1 MISKSLRHIIMY
13 SDGKCLLC
21 HRVICS
27 LLIFVFS
34 LFHSLPLMSQ
44 EQKNSD
50 TLDFRLCFQLLTKNR
65 KAYNRYNDSIYI
77 IKDHAKWVNYF
88 KRRAIKNHQ
97 LYVANQE
104 IIRSIKAFLQQN
116 NDSIPKNLYMDFC
129 NSMQRGYVS
138 NSMSD
143 PFVLLTMCKYLE
155 RGGKYLPDSVKGTN
169 VFNLWK
175 LHSYVQMWNLG
186 GNREYLEEAYK
197 AGMSIFSEEAKR
209 YPHRD
214 YAIAG
219 ALRYMPKTMWLSG
232 HLQTLDEY
240 MQVQHILDEFLKRP
254 DIGLYVSHIQEEE
267 LKFIQKTRDEAL
279 LRNVLLDDTTLMD
292 KPLRD
297 SLLISVLRRTHHS
310 ENISNLSHAR
320 HVYFLLKTNHISSK
334 VAWERVTSAY
344 EKIRGNYVYRKG
356 LDDKEM
362 SQFMMPFYTF
372 FDINDMADVPLA
384 KKKRMVWR
392 MCNDIALV
400 YRNRKDFQETTDYVR
415 DLYKLAT
422 SPKLLRYLTDKQI
435 SKFLNELCVS
445 TQVTTYA
452 HSVHVGKI
460 AEFLMNEVIE
470 HRPELLIG
478 VWGCN
483 SVAEVK
489 KHAKDFKDFIYN
501 ASLLHD
507 VGKIAISSVVNNEYL
522 PLSDEE
528 FDIIKQHPTIGGGLV
543 DRVPRF
549 AKYRDTTLGHHKWYN
564 GKGGYPKDFDNT
576 KSPVRIL
583 IDIVTLSDCM
593 QAATE
598 KVGRNYRI
606 GKQFE
611 VVMSELR
618 DGAGTRYNPDLV
630 ALIDHHPW
638 FSKRIENLL
647 GDGWVNIY
655 YRIYSK
661 FFQSGDNVH
670 HLGE

>member
-1 MISKSLRHIIMY
+1 
-13 SDGKCLLC
+13 
-21 HRVICS
+21 
-27 LLIFVFS
+27 
-34 LFHSLPLMSQ
+34 
-44 EQKNSD
+44 
-50 TLDFRLCFQLLTKNR
+50 
-65 KAYNRYNDSIYI
+65 
-77 IKDHAKWVNYF
+77 
-88 KRRAIKNHQ
+88 
-97 LYVANQE
+97 
-104 IIRSIKAFLQQN
+104 
-116 NDSIPKNLYMDFC
+116 
-129 NSMQRGYVS
+129 
-138 NSMSD
+138 
-143 PFVLLTMCKYLE
+143 
-155 RGGKYLPDSVKGTN
+155 
-169 VFNLWK
+169 
-175 LHSYVQMWNLG
+175 MWNLG
-186 GNREYLEEAYK
+186 GKQEYLRKAYK
-197 AGMSIFSEEAKR
+197 AGMAILSDESRK
-209 YPHRD
+209 YPYRD

-219 ALRYMPKTMWLSG
+219 ALRYMPRTMWLSG

-334 VAWERVTSAY
+334 VAWGRVTSAY
-344 EKIRGNYVYRKG
+344 EKIRGNYIYRKG
-356 LDDKEM
+356 LNDKEM

-384 KKKRMVWR
+384 KKRMVWR

-422 SPKLLRYLTDKQI
+422 SPKLLRYLSDKQI

-460 AEFLMNEVIE
+460 AQLLMNEVIE

-638 FSKRIENLL
+638 FSKRIEDLL

-661 FFQSGDNVH
+661 FFQSGNNVH